1 MKNVAP
7 LLNIEEYKNENI
19 PSDRQIYN
27 TLILSYDNIKN
38 NKYKKMQD
46 QIDNLKERVDKIS
59 NILGENELLNEKEN
73 ENNKLKTVNEI
84 VTTIANKIE
93 NNNTISNDMMNKSKL
108 NKY

>member
-1 MKNVAP
+1 
-7 LLNIEEYKNENI
+7 
-19 PSDRQIYN
+19 
-27 TLILSYDNIKN
+27 
-38 NKYKKMQD
+38 MQD
-46 QIDNLKERVDKIS
+46 QIDNLKERADKIS

>member
-1 MKNVAP
+1 
-7 LLNIEEYKNENI
+7 
-19 PSDRQIYN
+19 
-27 TLILSYDNIKN
+27 
-38 NKYKKMQD
+38 MQD

-93 NNNTISNDMMNKSKL
+93 NNNTRSNDMMNKSKL

>member
-1 MKNVAP
+1 
-7 LLNIEEYKNENI
+7 
-19 PSDRQIYN
+19 
-27 TLILSYDNIKN
+27 
-38 NKYKKMQD
+38 MQD
-46 QIDNLKERVDKIS
+46 QIDNLKERVDNIS

-108 NKY
+108 NKYSNNYK

>member
-1 MKNVAP
+1 
-7 LLNIEEYKNENI
+7 
-19 PSDRQIYN
+19 
-27 TLILSYDNIKN
+27 
-38 NKYKKMQD
+38 MQD
-46 QIDNLKERVDKIS
+46 QIDNLKERVDNIS

-84 VTTIANKIE
+84 VTNIANKIE

>member
-1 MKNVAP
+1 
-7 LLNIEEYKNENI
+7 
-19 PSDRQIYN
+19 
-27 TLILSYDNIKN
+27 
-38 NKYKKMQD
+38 MQD
-46 QIDNLKERVDKIS
+46 QIDNLKERVDNIS

>member
-1 MKNVAP
+1 
-7 LLNIEEYKNENI
+7 
-19 PSDRQIYN
+19 
-27 TLILSYDNIKN
+27 
-38 NKYKKMQD
+38 MQD

-73 ENNKLKTVNEI
+73 ENNNLKTVNEI

>member
-1 MKNVAP
+1 
-7 LLNIEEYKNENI
+7 
-19 PSDRQIYN
+19 
-27 TLILSYDNIKN
+27 
-38 NKYKKMQD
+38 MQD

>member
-1 MKNVAP
+1 
-7 LLNIEEYKNENI
+7 
-19 PSDRQIYN
+19 
-27 TLILSYDNIKN
+27 
-38 NKYKKMQD
+38 MQD

-73 ENNKLKTVNEI
+73 ENNMLKTVNEI

>member
-1 MKNVAP
+1 
-7 LLNIEEYKNENI
+7 
-19 PSDRQIYN
+19 
-27 TLILSYDNIKN
+27 
-38 NKYKKMQD
+38 MQD
-46 QIDNLKERVDKIS
+46 QIYNLKERVDNIS